1 MIAQGSAL
9 LNPAVLGDLTN
20 ATECVQLRLIE
31 TTDLHMHLM
40 PYDYYSDRPK
50 PGLGLLSAARLI
62 TEARAE
68 ATNAL
73 LFDNGDFLQGTP
85 LGDIV
90 MRAHKP
96 GDALDHPAIAAMNA
110 LAYDA
115 ITLGNHEFNYGI
127 GFLLAALAGA
137 RFPVVSA
144 NLLTRPPQPAG
155 RDTTLVQPHALLERT
170 VYDGRGRPH
179 PLRIG
184 VIGFCAPQV
193 VQWDRH
199 ILDGC
204 LWSRDIVEAARRHV
218 PELREAG
225 ADLVVAL
232 AHSGIGPARHSHGM
246 ENAAIPLARVDG
258 VDALLTGHNH
268 LLFPSPVFAAQADV
282 DVQAGTLAGKPAVM
296 GGCWGAHI
304 GLIDLTLARD
314 GGRWHV
320 LASRSETR
328 AVAAAEALPPAPRAA
343 RRAAA
348 RVPSP
353 PMPVAPPARVARVAA
368 SIAAAHATT
377 LEAVRE
383 PVGTSTAPLH
393 SYFTHLGVLSAL
405 ALVSEAQR
413 HFITERLNDPGLAEL
428 PVLSAAAPFKSGG
441 RAGPDGYTDVPEGP
455 VALRHVADLYH
466 FPNAIAALR
475 LSGAQILEWLER
487 SASAFNRIRPGSSET
502 PLRNPE
508 FPGYNFEVI
517 DALDVCFDLS
527 QPARY
532 DAHGALVA
540 PVAQRV
546 VAAHHAGQP
555 IAPAQDFILC
565 TNSYRVSGAG
575 GFAGTDAADLAFFD
589 HTPVR
594 EVLSRFVATT
604 SPLAPSPRGRLR
616 FAPLP
621 GTSALFETGP
631 GAQAHLEQIDGFT
644 PEPRGFSRAGFLRL
658 KLDLSKGSAR

>member
-9 LNPAVLGDLTN
+9 LNPAALSALPDTS
-20 ATECVQLRLIE
+20 ECVQLRLIE
-31 TTDLHMHLM
+31 TTDLHLHLM
-40 PYDYYSDRPK
+40 PYDYYSDRPQ

-68 ATNAL
+68 ARNAL

-96 GDALDHPAIAAMNA
+96 GAALDHPAIAAMNA

-127 GFLLAALAGA
+127 EFLLASLAGA

-144 NLLTRPPQPAG
+144 NLLTRPPQSAAH
-155 RDTTLVQPHALLERT
+155 DATLVQPHALLERT

-199 ILDGC
+199 ILSGS

-232 AHSGIGPARHSHGM
+232 AHSGIGSARHSPGM

-268 LLFPSPVFAAQADV
+268 LLFPSPVFATHADV

-328 AVAAAEALPPAPRAA
+328 AASAAEALPHAGRP
-343 RRAAA
+343 AAA
-348 RVPSP
+348 RPTQPRP
-353 PMPVAPPARVARVAA
+353 PPEPQRQIERIAA
-368 SIAAAHATT
+368 SIATAHATT
-377 LEAVRE
+377 LEAIRE
-383 PVGTSTAPLH
+383 PVGTSNAPLH
-393 SYFTHLGVLSAL
+393 SYFAHLGVLPAL

-413 HFITERLNDPGLAEL
+413 RFITERLNDPGLAEL

-441 RAGPDGYTDVPEGP
+441 RSGPDGYTDVPAGP
-455 VALRHVADLYH
+455 MALRHVADLYH

-517 DALDVCFDLS
+517 DALDVCLDLS

-532 DAHGALVA
+532 DADGAMAA
-540 PVAQRV
+540 PQARRV
-546 VAAHHAGQP
+546 VAALHAGQQ
-555 IAPAQDFILC
+555 IAPEQDFILC
-565 TNSYRVSGAG
+565 TNSYRVSGTG
-575 GFAGTDAADLAFFD
+575 GFAGTDEANLAFFD

-604 SPLAPSPRGRLR
+604 SPLAPSPRGSLC

-631 GAQAHLEQIDGFT
+631 GAQAHLEQIAGFA

-658 KLDLSKGSAR
+658 RLDLSKGSAR